1 MESYFQNKDLSHV
14 VLSSAMSQRL
24 PINRLKWLKSEN
36 CSEYFI
42 KNYDKNNDVEYFLW
56 VDLKH
61 PEELKKP
68 DNKLPLLPE
77 KMKMNK
83 EKW

>member
-14 VLSSAMSQRL
+14 VLS
-24 PINRLKWLKSEN
+24 EN

-42 KNYDKNNDVEYFLW
+42 INYDKNNDVEYFLW